1 MQVLQGKHDG
11 AGEKETE
18 RATSPFVSKS
28 LVHPQDLRR
37 GAIMGS
43 KTNNG
48 SPQTTPKR
56 TMSPLRRFNKVAPS
70 PVKPPNGAA
79 AILSSTISVPP
90 LISAMAQP
98 SSLQSNS
105 ASILDEKRDLEKVVA
120 LEERPGSAPLDK
132 TGREGEDG
140 ESRHNVAKPISLEP
154 VIVVRSKNGDLV
166 IQESE
171 NQNKE
176 GNKNTD

>member
-1 MQVLQGKHDG
+1 
-11 AGEKETE
+11 
-18 RATSPFVSKS
+18 
-28 LVHPQDLRR
+28 
-37 GAIMGS
+37 MGS

-79 AILSSTISVPP
+79 AILSSSTPVPP

-105 ASILDEKRDLEKVVA
+105 TSILDETRDLEKVVA
-120 LEERPGSAPLDK
+120 SEKERPGSAPLDK
-132 TGREGEDG
+132 IGREGEEG
-140 ESRHNVAKPISLEP
+140 ESKHNVAKPISLEP

-166 IQESE
+166 VQEWE
-171 NQNKE
+171 NQDKE
-176 GNKNTD
+176 GNKK